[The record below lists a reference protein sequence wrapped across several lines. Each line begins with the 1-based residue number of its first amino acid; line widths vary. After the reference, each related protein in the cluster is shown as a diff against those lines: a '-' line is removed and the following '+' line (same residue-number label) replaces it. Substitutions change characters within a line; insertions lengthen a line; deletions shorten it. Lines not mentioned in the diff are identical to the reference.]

1 MEKLLASPSNY
12 ELQPDGKI
20 LIKSTGTYLKSRG
33 NIGVSVFNKDGKLV
47 YEFNSIKECALFFK
61 VSDIT
66 INRRLDKGSLVE
78 YEGQILIFN
87 ALRYAAEKYH
97 YLKPASTAHRIVY

>member
-1 MEKLLASPSNY
+1 MF
-12 ELQPDGKI
+12 KI

-61 VSDIT
+61 VSDRT
-66 INRRLDKGSLVE
+66 DLR
-78 YEGQILIFN
+78 
-87 ALRYAAEKYH
+87 ALSSIAKEMQLNLSDVRHPPGAE
-97 YLKPASTAHRIVY
+97 L